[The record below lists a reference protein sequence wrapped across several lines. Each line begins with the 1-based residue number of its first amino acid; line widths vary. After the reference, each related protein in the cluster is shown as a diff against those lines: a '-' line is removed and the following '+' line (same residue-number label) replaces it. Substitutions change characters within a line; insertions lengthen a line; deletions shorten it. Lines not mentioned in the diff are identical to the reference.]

1 MSLEHYLIEHCS
13 PTLARLKSAN
23 LFRIPV
29 SSRQELE
36 QQLLAWNQLLG
47 KKGVQVLL
55 LKEETGQALIYVCR
69 SALLKQDL
77 TKPGVGEFLQQ
88 YGYPTAGLG
97 DTLTRLRQKLQ
108 VEDGF
113 PHEIGIFLG
122 YPLDDVQGF
131 IQNHGKN
138 CKCTGCWKVYGDP
151 DRAEKLF
158 AKYQKCREVY
168 CRLWRQG
175 RSVWQLTV
183 AA

>member
-1 MSLEHYLIEHCS
+1 MSFEHYLVEHCS
-13 PTLARLKSAN
+13 PTLAGLKSAN
-23 LFRIPV
+23 LFRIPFQ
-29 SSRQELE
+29 SRRELKR
-36 QQLLAWNQLLG
+36 QLLLWNQLLG
-47 KKGVQVLL
+47 QKGVQVLL
-55 LKEETGQALIYVCR
+55 LREEVNQALIYVCR
-69 SALLKQDL
+69 MDLLRRDL
-77 TKPGVGEFLQQ
+77 KKPGVGEFLQKC
-88 YGYPTAGLG
+88 GYPTGVLR
-97 DTLTRLRQKLQ
+97 DTLCRLQQKLSVQ
-108 VEDGF
+108 EDF

-131 IQNHGKN
+131 IRNRGKN

-151 DRAEKLF
+151 SQAEKLF